1 MLRKLKVFTFFILF
15 VFHQAF
21 GGDNLVKTVYQNGIT
36 LIYRETEGKGIIAG
50 SIFIKGG
57 SFEDTKEKAGLT
69 NLTLKLLLQGS
80 AKYSQYDINKFFEDS
95 GGYISSS
102 TSEDFSN
109 IDFAVRV
116 EDFPK
121 ALDIISDILSNP
133 LFSEDKLQQEKKNI
147 IAQIKAKKE
156 EGFAYGFDELR
167 KEIFKNT
174 NYEYSTIGLEDTV
187 LNITRQDILNRWNQ
201 LKNSNRIVISLVG
214 DIPFKESQKYLKIFN
229 EIPKGE
235 NFEFPKVD
243 KKIEEIP
250 CKYIKREGSQSTIMI
265 AYNAPTVYSRD
276 YIPFRVLNSI
286 LGSGFTSRLFQELRE
301 KRGLAYAVGSF
312 FPARINIGTV
322 VAYIGTDPKKT
333 EDSVTGIKQIV
344 NSLKEGVKEEELK
357 IAKEK
362 IIGGFLMDHQTRS
375 RQAYYLGWFETVG
388 LGYQMDKIYPDL
400 VKKVSQKDI
409 QPLYEK
415 YLTQGSTCIVIKP

>member
-1 MLRKLKVFTFFILF
+1 MTDRLKIFLFTLF
-15 VFHQAF
+15 VFLYQSY
-21 GGDNLVKTVYQNGIT
+21 GGENLVKTIYQNELT
-36 LIYRETEGKGIIAG
+36 LIYKQTEGKGIIAG

-57 SFEDTKEKAGLT
+57 SYEDTKEKAGLT

-109 IDFAVRV
+109 IDFAVKV
-116 EDFPK
+116 EDFHK
-121 ALDIISDILSNP
+121 AIEIISDILNNP
-133 LFSEDKLQQEKKNI
+133 LFPEDKLQQEKNNI
-147 IAQIKAKKE
+147 VAQIKAKKE

-174 NYEYSTIGLEDTV
+174 NYEYAPIGLEDSV
-187 LNITRQDILNRWNQ
+187 LNVTRQDILKRWLQ
-201 LKNSNRIVISLVG
+201 LKNSTRIVISIVG
-214 DIPFKESQKYLKIFN
+214 DMPFHESQKYLKIFEN
-229 EIPKGE
+229 IPKGDK
-235 NFEFPKVD
+235 FEFPKVD

-250 CKYIKREGSQSTIMI
+250 CKEIKREGAQSTIMI
-265 AYNAPTVYSRD
+265 AYNAPIIQSKD
-276 YIPFRVLNSI
+276 YIPFRVLNGV
-286 LGSGFTSRLFQELRE
+286 LGSGFTSRMFQELRE

-312 FPARINIGTV
+312 FPARINIGVV

-333 EDSVTGIKQIV
+333 QDAVDGIKQVV
-344 NSLKEGVKEEELK
+344 NSLKEGVKEEELNTS
-357 IAKEK
+357 KEK
-362 IIGGFLMDHQTRS
+362 IIGSYLMDHQTRS
-375 RQAYYLGWFETVG
+375 KQAYYLGWFETIG

-400 VKKVSQKDI
+400 VKKVKQKDI

-415 YLTQGSTCIVIKP
+415 YLTQGSTCVVIKP